1 MLKKISEAVTPI
13 NLGTATAPPSQPNAS
28 VPNTPQQNQEISAI
42 KNKVEKA
49 VSESGDLISALE
61 CVGAM
66 YGIPATNIIA
76 DDTATGIRV
85 VNDNII
91 APPLEKANGRTRPI
105 MCAIGSV
112 LDYISQRIDDKLND
126 YQ

>member
-1 MLKKISEAVTPI
+1 MLKKVSESVTPI
-13 NLGTATAPPSQPNAS
+13 NLGTPSSPVQQPVGQPKLS
-28 VPNTPQQNQEISAI
+28 PEVSAI
-42 KNKVEKA
+42 KSKVERA

-76 DDTATGIRV
+76 DDTISGIRV

-91 APPLEKANGRTRPI
+91 APPLVKANGNTKPI

-112 LDYISQRIDDKLND
+112 LDYISQRIDDKLNN
-126 YQ
+126 